1 MLTTIPLLLILL
13 FFLANDLVKNNKI
26 KSLNN
31 EIRIKDMEIQNKNN
45 IIRHLS
51 MNAYISKQIIN
62 ERSNVNVT
70 NDMVE
75 AVKYAMK
82 KAHPD
87 NGGNQ
92 ELFIKFRKVYEEM
105 VK

>member
-1 MLTTIPLLLILL
+1 
-13 FFLANDLVKNNKI
+13 
-26 KSLNN
+26 
-31 EIRIKDMEIQNKNN
+31 
-45 IIRHLS
+45 